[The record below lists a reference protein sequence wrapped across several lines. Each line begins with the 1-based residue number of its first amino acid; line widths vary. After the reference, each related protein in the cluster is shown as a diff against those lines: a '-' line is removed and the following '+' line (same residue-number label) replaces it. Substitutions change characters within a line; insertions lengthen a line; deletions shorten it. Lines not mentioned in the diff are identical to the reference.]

1 MVTFL
6 LKSTK
11 LLLDDQESSNMNTI
25 NNKLKEK
32 EMNMFVHM
40 VQLDMLNADSEKKV
54 CNGNSENTLVSEYWS
69 VNWNFTIR
77 YLQKKIVTDFF
88 RY

>member
-1 MVTFL
+1 MWLSLVLIQEYVISFQTTVTFL

-11 LLLDDQESSNMNTI
+11 LLLDDQESTNMNTI

-54 CNGNSENTLVSEYWS
+54 CNGNAENTLVSEY
-69 VNWNFTIR
+69 
-77 YLQKKIVTDFF
+77 
-88 RY
+88 

>member
-1 MVTFL
+1 MWLSLVLIQEYVISFQTTVTFL

-11 LLLDDQESSNMNTI
+11 LLLDDQESTNMNTI

-54 CNGNSENTLVSEYWS
+54 CNGNSENMLVSEY
-69 VNWNFTIR
+69 
-77 YLQKKIVTDFF
+77 
-88 RY
+88 

>member
-1 MVTFL
+1 MWLSLVLIQEYVISFQTTVTFL

-11 LLLDDQESSNMNTI
+11 LLLDDQESTNMNTI

-40 VQLDMLNADSEKKV
+40 VQLHMLNADSEKKV
-54 CNGNSENTLVSEYWS
+54 CNGNAENTLVSEY
-69 VNWNFTIR
+69 
-77 YLQKKIVTDFF
+77 
-88 RY
+88 

>member
-1 MVTFL
+1 MWLSLVLIQEYVISFQTTVTFL

-11 LLLDDQESSNMNTI
+11 LLLDDQESTNMNTI

-32 EMNMFVHM
+32 EMNIFVHM

-54 CNGNSENTLVSEYWS
+54 CNGNAENTLVSEY
-69 VNWNFTIR
+69 
-77 YLQKKIVTDFF
+77 
-88 RY
+88 

>member
-1 MVTFL
+1 MWLSLVLIQQYVISFQTTVTFL

-11 LLLDDQESSNMNTI
+11 LLLDDQESTNMNTI

-54 CNGNSENTLVSEYWS
+54 CNGNAENTLVSEY
-69 VNWNFTIR
+69 
-77 YLQKKIVTDFF
+77 
-88 RY
+88 

>member
-1 MVTFL
+1 MWLSLVLIQEYVISFQTTVTFL

-11 LLLDDQESSNMNTI
+11 LLLDDQESTNMNTI
-25 NNKLKEK
+25 NKLKEK

-54 CNGNSENTLVSEYWS
+54 CNGNSENTLVSEH
-69 VNWNFTIR
+69 
-77 YLQKKIVTDFF
+77 
-88 RY
+88 

>member
-1 MVTFL
+1 MWLSLVLIQEYVISFQTTVTFL

-11 LLLDDQESSNMNTI
+11 LLLDDQESTNMNTI
-25 NNKLKEK
+25 NKLKEK

-54 CNGNSENTLVSEYWS
+54 CNGNSENTLVSEY
-69 VNWNFTIR
+69 
-77 YLQKKIVTDFF
+77 
-88 RY
+88 